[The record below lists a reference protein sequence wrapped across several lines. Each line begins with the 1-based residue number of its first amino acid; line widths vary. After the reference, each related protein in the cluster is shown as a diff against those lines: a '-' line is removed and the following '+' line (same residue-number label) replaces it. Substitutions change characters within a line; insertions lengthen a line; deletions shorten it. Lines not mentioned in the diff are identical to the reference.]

1 MKYVALVY
9 YQEQIINAMSE
20 QAWHEL
26 NQECIAGVE
35 RLSTNGHYLAGQALQ
50 PVETATTVRVRDG
63 ETLISDGP
71 FAETKEQLAGFYL
84 LEAHDLN
91 EALQLASRIPPARL
105 GSIEIRPVRE
115 LPPKAE

>member
-35 RLSTNGHYLAGQALQ
+35 RLSTNGHLS
-50 PVETATTVRVRDG
+50 
-63 ETLISDGP
+63 LI
-71 FAETKEQLAGFYL
+71 
-84 LEAHDLN
+84 H
-91 EALQLASRIPPARL
+91 I
-105 GSIEIRPVRE
+105 
-115 LPPKAE
+115 